1 MTHFQH
7 IRPLSFSQYEIPFTF
22 RSTDVCTVNT
32 MIEIKILK
40 TKSDSFPTS
49 THVIVSLH
57 FVILMSGLLDP

>member
-1 MTHFQH
+1 MNHFQH

-22 RSTDVCTVNT
+22 RSTDVCTVIT
-32 MIEIKILK
+32 MIEIKIPK

-57 FVILMSGLLDP
+57 FVILMSGLLDH